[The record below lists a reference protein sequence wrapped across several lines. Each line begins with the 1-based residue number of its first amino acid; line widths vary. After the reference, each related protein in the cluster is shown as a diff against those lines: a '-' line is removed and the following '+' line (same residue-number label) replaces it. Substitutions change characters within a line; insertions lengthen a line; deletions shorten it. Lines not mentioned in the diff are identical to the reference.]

1 MCFYFLHHLIFPLPP
16 NLPLSLTS
24 IFVITIERNRKDSA
38 NLGWYGAWFEGVGGC
53 DAESRLSRDNGYM
66 ILLKGNELYQAI
78 VGKRTSPRTRCT
90 LKQRWLDRFMKRRP
104 LLSLRLAQGIKWV
117 RAEASIEGLTAFFF
131 GVFEAPFGAEYR
143 RWRAVIQYGWD
154 GIWSEP
160 EYEEG
165 CGGIRKSKCLI

>member
-117 RAEASIEGLTAFFF
+117 RAEASIEGLTAFFLEFLKHLFERSIVDEERLFNMDETGF
-131 GVFEAPFGAEYR
+131 GQSQNTKKVVA
-143 RWRAVIQYGWD
+143 I
-154 GIWSEP
+154 
-160 EYEEG
+160 
-165 CGGIRKSKCLI
+165 